1 MGVGQC
7 VCVSFS
13 CAATAGP
20 DLHQPCVTY
29 RVIPAPPSFKTHHLD
44 ARDACCRC
52 DSRLHVR
59 GQYGCL
65 LCAAAGRASRGAPPR
80 QDRTTIACA
89 LVPQQVG
96 APRASDGGRQ
106 RSIGTGAVCGGGECR
121 REGDVHFH
129 QAVVRIHGDVHGDI
143 HSAQNMSTLT
153 QRNRLS
159 CSRTDNRCRDSEST
173 ACMRIGIRW
182 QWSSFSIRRSRIL
195 CS

>member
-7 VCVSFS
+7 VFVSFS

-143 HSAQNMSTLT
+143 HSAQKMSTLT

-159 CSRTDNRCRDSEST
+159 CSHRQQMS
-173 ACMRIGIRW
+173 
-182 QWSSFSIRRSRIL
+182 
-195 CS
+195 